1 MAQPLPGDKRAAF
14 VGLVAGIVSIII
26 TVVVIVELTS
36 RSFES
41 HAAAPHPQ
49 SPPPAGASAPPPH

>member
-1 MAQPLPGDKRAAF
+1 MAHPLPQDKAAAYI
-14 VGLVAGIVSIII
+14 GLIAGLLSIII

-41 HAAAPHPQ
+41 HTAAPRA
-49 SPPPAGASAPPPH
+49 PPAAGASAPARH